1 MTSEIWWTIGQIVLM
16 LLACV
21 ACYVRGVDFG
31 ISLAVESLEEQG
43 LLNQEKFNRRVKELT
58 EDE

>member
-16 LLACV
+16 LLACY
-21 ACYVRGVDFG
+21 ACYVRGVDSG
-31 ISLAVESLEEQG
+31 INLAVESLEEQG